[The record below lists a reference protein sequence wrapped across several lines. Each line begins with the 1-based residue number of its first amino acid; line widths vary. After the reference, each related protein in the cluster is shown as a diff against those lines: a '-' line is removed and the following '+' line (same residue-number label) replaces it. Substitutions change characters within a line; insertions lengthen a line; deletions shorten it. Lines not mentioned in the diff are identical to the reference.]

1 MNGLFTAFA
10 FLTIVKIDQKKP
22 DPVNAPFFFPIVGL
36 IIGIPAIFLLK
47 IPNIGALFTLLY
59 FVVITGAL
67 HIDGL
72 SDTADGIFSH
82 RPKEKK
88 LEIMKDSRVG
98 VMGVLAIIILL
109 LTKYESFK
117 NISSLSVFLVPGYG
131 RLMAVLI
138 MKKLLYVRETG
149 TGGYFKNL
157 NGSEYLNYIL
167 FLPVILTIFLGIKK
181 FILVGVLFFILY
193 KTIVYVYQK
202 IIGGWT
208 GDMLGA
214 AIEITEGALFL
225 LWIAF

>member
-1 MNGLFTAFA
+1 MSPLLTAIN
-10 FLTIVKIDQKKP
+10 FLTIVKIPHKNP
-22 DPVNAPFFFPIVGL
+22 NTESAPFYFPVVGL
-36 IIGIPAIFLLK
+36 LIGIPAIFLLK
-47 IPNIGALFTLLY
+47 VPNFGALFTLLY

-82 RPKEKK
+82 RPRDIK

-98 VMGVLAIIILL
+98 VMGVLAVIIIL

-117 NISSLSVFLVPGYG
+117 IISSSSFFLVPGYS

-138 MKKLLYVRETG
+138 MKRLPYAREAG
-149 TGGYFKNL
+149 TGAYFKNL
-157 NGSEYLNYIL
+157 NGSKYTNLIL
-167 FLPVILTIFLGIKK
+167 FIPIILTIFLGVKK
-181 FILVGVLFFILY
+181 FILVSIVFAVLY
-193 KTIVYVYQK
+193 KTIIFCYQK

-214 AIEITEGALFL
+214 AIEVTEGVFFL
-225 LWIAF
+225 LLAIL

>member
-1 MNGLFTAFA
+1 MSPFLTAIT
-10 FLTIVKIDQKKP
+10 FLTIVKIPHK
-22 DPVNAPFFFPIVGL
+22 NSNTESAPFFFPVVGL
-36 IIGIPAIFLLK
+36 LIGVPVIFLLK
-47 IPNIGALFTLLY
+47 IPNFGALFTLLY
-59 FVVITGAL
+59 FFVVTGAL

-82 RPKEKK
+82 RPRDIK

-98 VMGVLAIIILL
+98 VMGVLAVIIIL

-117 NISSLSVFLVPGYG
+117 IISSLSVFLVPGYG

-138 MKKLLYVRETG
+138 MKRLPYAREAG

-157 NGSEYLNYIL
+157 HGSNYLNLIL

-181 FILVGVLFFILY
+181 LILVSVVFIVLY
-193 KTIVYVYQK
+193 KTIIFCYQK

-214 AIEITEGALFL
+214 SIEVTEGVLFL
-225 LWIAF
+225 LWSVF

>member
-1 MNGLFTAFA
+1 MSPLLTAIT
-10 FLTIVKIDQKKP
+10 FLTIVKIPHK
-22 DPVNAPFFFPIVGL
+22 NSNTESAPFFFPVVGL
-36 IIGIPAIFLLK
+36 LIGIPAIFLLK
-47 IPNIGALFTLLY
+47 MPNFGALFTLLY

-82 RPKEKK
+82 KPRDIK

-98 VMGVLAIIILL
+98 VMGVLAVIIIL

-117 NISSLSVFLVPGYG
+117 IISSLFVFLVPGYG

-138 MKKLLYVRETG
+138 MKKLPYVREAG

-157 NGSEYLNYIL
+157 NGTKYLNLIM

-181 FILVGVLFFILY
+181 FLLVSVVFVVLY
-193 KTIVYVYQK
+193 KIIIFSYQK

-214 AIEITEGALFL
+214 AIEVTEGVFFLFL
-225 LWIAF
+225 AIF